1 MKLPVA
7 LPLAGVLDSSL
18 EQLAAILIPIALL
31 SLATTIVVSAIYFH
45 NRRREM
51 WHQTARLALEK
62 GQPIPPL
69 PDVEQ
74 HERRITTPPREQAAN
89 DIRAGL
95 ICIGVGAALYLFL
108 GALIGPAFAYIGAI
122 PGFVG
127 IALLLFGFA
136 RLFAE
141 RKNSTTD
148 DRPPQP

>member
-1 MKLPVA
+1 MKPLLN

-18 EQLAAILIPIALL
+18 QQLAAILIPIAVL

-62 GQPIPPL
+62 GQPIPEP
-69 PDVEQ
+69 PDHE
-74 HERRITTPPREQAAN
+74 HERKTPTSPGQEAAN

-95 ICIGVGAALYLFL
+95 ICIAAGAGIYLFL
-108 GALIGPAFAYIGAI
+108 GALIGPAFAYVGAI

-127 IALLLFGFA
+127 LALLLFGLA
-136 RLFAE
+136 RLFAN
-141 RKNSTTD
+141 RKQSADN
-148 DRPPQP
+148 DRSPQL